1 MFWGPPVV
9 GTHMY
14 YLFPLALNG
23 WASSWVHWDRA
34 WFIKFPSGSL
44 ICHDRDLEGCQ
55 PHKDLLIPRIF
66 LSSGW
71 TWNSRGQKTKRT
83 IPFSQMEAALFYSM
97 SSLHTCSSKV
107 IQEEGTPPDL
117 HEPQRAWPGRRTG
130 VARYLIMSPTMDRK
144 RSMNKV
150 NPVQESGPIHHPW
163 CQLAFLEL
171 CPEIGCQIYAC
182 WLQGGL
188 PALPM
193 PKAMKDYTVPFT
205 QSRVSYNLWRLH
217 MPRKDDC
224 QVAGRG
230 PIHSAELPGRHL
242 SSLSTQHTFTVIHY
256 HCHYHPQYVPDT
268 VLNIHTR

>member
-9 GTHMY
+9 GAHMY
-14 YLFPLALNG
+14 CLFPLALNG
-23 WASSWVHWDRA
+23 WVSSWVHWDRA

-55 PHKDLLIPRIF
+55 PHKDLLILRIF

-150 NPVQESGPIHHPW
+150 NPVQESGPIHHAW

-188 PALPM
+188 PAPCPRQWKTTLFHSHRAGSPTTYGAYTCLGRTTARWQAEDLFIQQSYLVDICPRCLPS
-193 PKAMKDYTVPFT
+193 T
-205 QSRVSYNLWRLH
+205 
-217 MPRKDDC
+217 
-224 QVAGRG
+224 
-230 PIHSAELPGRHL
+230 HSLLFITIVIIILNMYQTL
-242 SSLSTQHTFTVIHY
+242 S
-256 HCHYHPQYVPDT
+256 
-268 VLNIHTR
+268 